1 MVREYFRLLR
11 VKHYIKNIL
20 LFVPLFFAGKFF
32 SLDVWVPTLMGF
44 ISFSLMAS
52 FVYIVND
59 IIDVEKDRRHPVKCN
74 RPIASGKIPVTHAI
88 MAAFILAV
96 SAWVILYE
104 NFNSIFSKAHVY
116 LLVYTLMNILYSIW
130 LKNIPIV
137 DVMALASGFLIRI
150 LYGAALSDIWVSKWL
165 YLTVLVFSLYLGL
178 GKRKKE
184 IEKCKEQET
193 RQVLQYYTKDYL
205 EKIMLMCMSV
215 GVVFYSL
222 WSANITES
230 ANISE
235 NMIWTVPVILAIVM
249 RYEMLIER
257 ADSFGDPVEVLY
269 SDKILVSITVVYGIF
284 CIALLYGNF

>member
-1 MVREYFRLLR
+1 
-11 VKHYIKNIL
+11 
-20 LFVPLFFAGKFF
+20 
-32 SLDVWVPTLMGF
+32 
-44 ISFSLMAS
+44 
-52 FVYIVND
+52 
-59 IIDVEKDRRHPVKCN
+59 
-74 RPIASGKIPVTHAI
+74 
-88 MAAFILAV
+88 
-96 SAWVILYE
+96 
-104 NFNSIFSKAHVY
+104 
-116 LLVYTLMNILYSIW
+116 MNVFYSIW

-137 DVMALASGFLIRI
+137 DVMALAFGFLVRI

-193 RQVLQYYTKDYL
+193 RQVLKHYTKEFL

-230 ANISE
+230 TNISE
-235 NMIWTVPVILAIVM
+235 NMVWTVPIILAIVM

-269 SDKILVSITVVYGIF
+269 SDKILVGTTVIYGLF